1 MPWQL
6 QVADAGGVDTI
17 ARRLRWILRYREM
30 TQRELCRRAGMAET
44 QLGVIL
50 RRLEDNPLGVELS
63 TLSRLAEGGK
73 VGFHWLV
80 TGIGRPIGHDD
91 AHREGAPLADRPDWR
106 ALLSE
111 VLANDLVV
119 SIEAVVWAGGVV
131 LPPDSP
137 EVTAA
142 FVSGL
147 AHLKMRADHA
157 AAQRQKGL
165 NSPGSPR
172 DAKPHVSTDDE
183 HRGSRPGSGAPRAG
197 TPKTRRR

>member
-1 MPWQL
+1 
-6 QVADAGGVDTI
+6 
-17 ARRLRWILRYREM
+17 
-30 TQRELCRRAGMAET
+30 MAET

-73 VGFHWLV
+73 VDFHWLV
-80 TGIGRPIGHDD
+80 TGIGSPSGHDA
-91 AHREGAPLADRPDWR
+91 AHRHGAPLADRPDWR
-106 ALLSE
+106 ALVSE

-137 EVTAA
+137 EVSAA

-147 AHLKMRADHA
+147 AHLRMRADYLA
-157 AAQRQKGL
+157 EERQKNL
-165 NSPGSPR
+165 TPLPRPR
-172 DAKPHVSTDDE
+172 DRKPSPATVTDR
-183 HRGSRPGSGAPRAG
+183 RGVRPGAASRTTGEG
-197 TPKTRRR
+197 TNRRR

>member
-1 MPWQL
+1 LPWQL
-6 QVADAGGVDTI
+6 QMADAGGVDTI
-17 ARRLRWILRYREM
+17 ARRLRWILRYREL
-30 TQRELCRRAGMAET
+30 TQRELCRRAGMSET

-73 VGFHWLV
+73 VDFHWLV
-80 TGIGRPIGHDD
+80 TGIGRPSGHDE
-91 AHREGAPLADRPDWR
+91 AHRDGAPLADRPDWR
-106 ALLSE
+106 SLVSE

-147 AHLKMRADHA
+147 AHLRMRADHA
-157 AAQRQKGL
+157 EEQRQKRLGL
-165 NSPGSPR
+165 PANPR
-172 DAKPHVSTDDE
+172 DAKPRSSIDDE
-183 HRGSRPGSGAPRAG
+183 HRGSRPGRTAPRTAA
-197 TPKTRRR
+197 PSTRRR

>member
-1 MPWQL
+1 M
-6 QVADAGGVDTI
+6 ADAGRVDTI
-17 ARRLRWILRYREM
+17 ADRLRWILRHRSL

-73 VGFHWLV
+73 VDFHWLV
-80 TGIGRPIGHDD
+80 TGIGRPSGHDA
-91 AHREGAPLADRPDWR
+91 AHRHNAPLADRPDWR
-106 ALLSE
+106 VLVSE

-119 SIEAVVWAGGVV
+119 SIEAVVWAGRVV

-137 EVTAA
+137 EVSTA

-147 AHLKMRADHA
+147 AHLRMRADYVA
-157 AAQRQKGL
+157 EERQKNL
-165 NSPGSPR
+165 TPPSRPR
-172 DAKPHVSTDDE
+172 DGASPPPSITDR
-183 HRGSRPGSGAPRAG
+183 RGVRPGAASRPNGER
-197 TPKTRRR
+197 TNRRR